1 MANTAIR
8 MVSYNWDHIQP
19 IVSGD
24 VTPEGIDFTLDRK
37 TSISAFPA
45 DPTID
50 MSETSLSLYLIG
62 LARGVRDLVG
72 LPVFPMRS
80 FRHRCF
86 LVRRDSPLQDFSD
99 LVGKRIG
106 TDAWPNSG
114 NTWSRAA
121 IREQGIDITRM
132 TWIVGPVDDPN
143 TIQRNRLAFEYPPH
157 VEQAPEGK
165 TLMGM
170 LLDGEVDA
178 LLIPWAPRDVFSPE
192 GTIVHLYR
200 DFRAAELA
208 YYQRVGYCPGLH
220 VVAMRRDVFE
230 RDPSVAPRLV
240 AAFDESKRRWRED
253 RRKFADTTPWILAEL
268 EETALTLGED
278 WQHSGVAANR
288 KMIAAFCEEQLAQGL
303 VSQALDPNSA
313 FADYEAA
320 TT

>member
-19 IVSGD
+19 IACGD
-24 VTPEGIDFTLDRK
+24 VTPEGIDLTLDRK
-37 TSISAFPA
+37 TSIGAFPA
-45 DPTID
+45 DTTID
-50 MSETSLSLYLIG
+50 MSETSLSLFLIG
-62 LARGVRDLVG
+62 LARGERNLVG
-72 LPVFPMRS
+72 LPVFPMRQ

-114 NTWSRAA
+114 NTWARAA
-121 IREQGIDITRM
+121 IRERGIDITRM
-132 TWIVGPVDDPN
+132 TWVVGPVDDPN
-143 TIQRNRLAFEYPPH
+143 AVQRNRLAVDYPPH

-165 TLMGM
+165 TVTGM

-178 LLIPWAPRDVFSPE
+178 LLIPWAPREVFTPD
-192 GTIVHLYR
+192 GKIVHLFR
-200 DFRAAELA
+200 DFRAAEKA

-220 VVAMRRDVFE
+220 VVAMRRSVFE

-240 AAFDESKRRWRED
+240 AAFDESKRRWLED

-268 EETALTLGED
+268 EDTAQTLGED
-278 WQHSGVAANR
+278 WQSSSVEANR
-288 KMIAAFCEEQLAQGL
+288 KMIAAFCEEQVAQGL
-303 VSQALDPNSA
+303 VPHALDPDLA
-313 FADYEAA
+313 FADYEAV
-320 TT
+320 T

>member
-8 MVSYNWDHIQP
+8 MVANNWDHFQP
-19 IVSGD
+19 IACGD
-24 VTPEGIDFTLDRK
+24 VAPEGIDFTLDRK
-37 TSISAFPA
+37 TSIGAFPA
-45 DPTID
+45 DTTID
-50 MSETSLSLYLIG
+50 MSETSFSLYLLG
-62 LARGVRDLVG
+62 LARGDRDLVG
-72 LPVFPMRS
+72 IPVFPMRS

-86 LVRRDSPLQDFSD
+86 LVRSDSPKQDFPD

-121 IREQGIDITRM
+121 IRERGVDITHM
-132 TWIVGPVDDPN
+132 TWVVGPVEDLN
-143 TIQRNRLAFEYPPH
+143 TIQHNRVAVEYPPH
-157 VEQAPEGK
+157 VVQAPEGK
-165 TLMGM
+165 TLIGM

-178 LLIPWAPRDVFSPE
+178 LLIPWAPREVFTPGSR
-192 GTIVHLYR
+192 IVHLFR
-200 DFRAAELA
+200 DFRAAEKA

-220 VVAMRRDVFE
+220 VVAMRRTVFE

-278 WQHSGVAANR
+278 WQPSGVEANR
-288 KMIAAFCEEQLAQGL
+288 KMLAAFCEEQMAQGL
-303 VSQALDPNSA
+303 VPQALDPDIA
-313 FADYEAA
+313 FADYAA
-320 TT
+320 VT

>member
-8 MVSYNWDHIQP
+8 MVAYNWDHFQP
-19 IVSGD
+19 IACGD
-24 VTPEGIDFTLDRK
+24 VTPEGIDLTLDRK
-37 TSISAFPA
+37 TSIGAFPA
-45 DPTID
+45 DTTID

-62 LARGVRDLVG
+62 LARGERDLVG

-86 LVRRDSPLQDFSD
+86 LVRRDSPMQDFPD

-121 IREQGIDITRM
+121 IRERGVDITRM
-132 TWIVGPVDDPN
+132 TWVVGPVEDLN
-143 TIQRNRLAFEYPPH
+143 TIQRNRLAVEYPPH

-165 TLMGM
+165 TVVGM

-178 LLIPWAPRDVFSPE
+178 LLIPWAPREVFTSE
-192 GTIVHLYR
+192 SKIVHLFR
-200 DFRAAELA
+200 DFRAAEKA
-208 YYQRVGYCPGLH
+208 YYRRVGYCPGIH
-220 VVAMRRDVFE
+220 VVAMRRTVFE

-278 WQHSGVAANR
+278 WQPSGVEANR
-288 KMIAAFCEEQLAQGL
+288 KMLAAFCEEQMSQGL
-303 VSQALDPNSA
+303 VPHALDPDIA
-313 FADYEAA
+313 FADYEAV
-320 TT
+320 T